1 MLGQV
6 LVLRTVIR
14 QRVDGRSETLLL
26 LLAGAVGVM
35 GRGAV
40 ARGHLEDMMNIHFEP
55 SISDSNKDWS

>member
-1 MLGQV
+1 MFYNNIRLVSTLVEIICVHTLMLGQV

-14 QRVDGRSETLLL
+14 QRVDGRSEILL

-40 ARGHLEDMMNIHFEP
+40 TGGHL
-55 SISDSNKDWS
+55 